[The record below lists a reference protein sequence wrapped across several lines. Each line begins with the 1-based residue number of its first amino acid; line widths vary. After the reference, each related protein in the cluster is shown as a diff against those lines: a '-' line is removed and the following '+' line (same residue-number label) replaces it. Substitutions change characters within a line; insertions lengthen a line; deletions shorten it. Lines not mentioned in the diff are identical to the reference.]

1 MATVDRPGGRLTVL
15 ANIPGSTIQLAGE
28 VPPNPRPVEVV
39 LAPGP
44 DSLYEG
50 DPHMVTEPT

>member
-15 ANIPGSTIQLAGE
+15 ASIPGSTRQVAGE
-28 VPPNPRPVEVV
+28 VAPDPRPVGVV
-39 LAPGP
+39 LAPGR

-50 DPHMVTEPT
+50 DPHKVTEPI

>member
-1 MATVDRPGGRLTVL
+1 MATVDRPGGRLMVL
-15 ANIPGSTIQLAGE
+15 ANIPGSASQVAGE

-39 LAPGP
+39 LAPRR

-50 DPHMVTEPT
+50 DPHKVTEPI